1 MLQNKYKYLKYKQKY
16 LDLKKLLGG
25 YPPDYQHPNY
35 QYVHIWNEKYW
46 GIDDFRPFDQRSEVT
61 TYDSDSDY
69 DDEESHIDRQ
79 LSKASTVLIDAE
91 DGVEKC
97 YFEILSFHLTIES
110 AESAIDYD
118 IFEGAS
124 NFGPSLMGNI
134 IYPENY
140 TYNDLMREKRGY
152 WLSVWSDNLPPKD
165 TKYGDY
171 KVINIKLHFDK
182 ADAEAEV
189 IISNG
194 TKKMHKDEIRDLH
207 NCRAYD
213 GEFHE

>member
-35 QYVHIWNEKYW
+35 QYVVIWNDNHW
-46 GIDDFRPFDQRSEVT
+46 NIDDFRPFDQRSEVT
-61 TYDSDSDY
+61 TYDFA
-69 DDEESHIDRQ
+69 DEESHIDRQ
-79 LSKASTVLIDAE
+79 LSKASTDSYDAV
-91 DGVEKC
+91 DAVEKC
-97 YFEILSFHLTIES
+97 YFDILSFHLTIES
-110 AESAIDYD
+110 AKASMRYHLYD
-118 IFEGAS
+118 DEHHLYDEGS

-152 WLSVWSDNLPPKD
+152 WLSVWSDNLPNR
-165 TKYGDY
+165 THWGVY

-189 IISNG
+189 IMSNG
-194 TKKMHKDEIRDLH
+194 TKKMHKDEIIDLH
-207 NCRAYD
+207 KLNRFD
-213 GEFHE
+213 